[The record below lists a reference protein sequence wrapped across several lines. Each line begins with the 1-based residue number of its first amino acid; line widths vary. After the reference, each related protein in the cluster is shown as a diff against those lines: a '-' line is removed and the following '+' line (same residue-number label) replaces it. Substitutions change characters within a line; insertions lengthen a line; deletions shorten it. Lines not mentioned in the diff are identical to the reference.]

1 MFFFRT
7 FRDVTVIMIN
17 MHIVNVR
24 DVQYIHLI
32 SFWFFNVSKI
42 KENSLILIPEELSNQ
57 NEYKLTLVNL
67 NEC

>member
-24 DVQYIHLI
+24 DVRLYIYFRFGFL
-32 SFWFFNVSKI
+32 NVSKI
-42 KENSLILIPEELSNQ
+42 KENSLILIPEERSNQ